1 MNLRDWGISTLII
14 LCCFLLASCDERID
28 ATQNAPTPTP
38 GIEEPDVM
46 QSLLKQNAELIEANK
61 TLMAEL
67 QQMKTTNSIP
77 SAQAQP
83 MMIPASP
90 NASADELWR
99 QVMEIANK
107 SLIEDEHKQKLLN
120 TGSKLISGLNI
131 AIAAQGAAQEAVD
144 TLEMK
149 AQEDETGEIALKLAD
164 AKNRLAAAQ
173 AEIELYQRDL
183 AALIEPYKR
192 LQPPQLQPILAPPE
206 NQTSYDGLS
215 IAPRATITDDGEFL
229 IKISF
234 VVTNSM
240 NRPRLATVTTR
251 YNLNTMQTV
260 VPTPTPTV
268 APTPTPTPDEEA
280 DEEDDEEIE
289 MEDDEDLDAIATPTP
304 DPQLVPYEYP
314 AAFLSQIHKATRTA
328 WRSGLLRFQ
337 RKLTT
342 EELFLF
348 VQIINRK
355 DFTPIAV
362 NFEEESEE

>member
-1 MNLRDWGISTLII
+1 MNMRDWGISQLII
-14 LCCFLLASCDERID
+14 ICCVLLTSCDERID

-83 MMIPASP
+83 MMIAASP

-99 QVMEIANK
+99 QIMEIANK
-107 SLIEDEHKQKLLN
+107 SLIEDEQKQKLLN
-120 TGSKLISGLNI
+120 IGSKLISGLNI
-131 AIAAQGAAQEAVD
+131 AIATQGAAQEAVD

-149 AQEDETGEIALKLAD
+149 AQEDETGDVALKLAD

-173 AEIELYQRDL
+173 AEIEQYQRDL

-192 LQPPQLQPILAPPE
+192 LQPPQLQPVMMPPE

-215 IAPRATITDDGEFL
+215 IAPRAIITDDGEFI
-229 IKISF
+229 IKLSF

-240 NRPRLATVTTR
+240 NSPRLATVTTR

-268 APTPTPTPDEEA
+268 APTPTPGEDEEEV
-280 DEEDDEEIE
+280 DMEEDDEEE
-289 MEDDEDLDAIATPTP
+289 FEEIATPTP

-337 RKLTT
+337 RRLSV

-348 VQIINRK
+348 VQLVNRK

-362 NFEEESEE
+362 NFEEESDE